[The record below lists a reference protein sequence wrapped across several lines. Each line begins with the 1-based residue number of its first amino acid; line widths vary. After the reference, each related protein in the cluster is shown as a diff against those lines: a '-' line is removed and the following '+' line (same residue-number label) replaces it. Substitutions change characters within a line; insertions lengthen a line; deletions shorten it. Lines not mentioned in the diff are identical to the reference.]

1 MQTMGFLLLLV
12 SSAFSIS
19 LVALGLSVVGRCL
32 GVVPLEI
39 LPLGIGVSLA
49 CIALAGP
56 KSPSTM
62 SALDLLPL
70 LCLCAAAL
78 FCMHPLYMEWRKRL
92 GGESITLMFSFA
104 IMSCWNQAMSISTE
118 AKSISLSFPDVLEEN
133 DSRMLKIAV
142 LAVALAVL
150 SVLVLTTRRRG
161 RVAALQLSLDDS
173 NLLAT
178 FGISARRCQRLVI
191 ALSIL
196 LVTFGSALY
205 ICLQQ
210 NFSFQNSFDIIVPAF
225 AISLSQIRLR
235 VSSTILISLVL
246 LSGIEYLTYLSP
258 EATLREGNQAV
269 LFAVIVTSTLA
280 FRRGRASGRFAS
292 IERHWKRLV
301 HVA

>member
-1 MQTMGFLLLLV
+1 
-12 SSAFSIS
+12 
-19 LVALGLSVVGRCL
+19 
-32 GVVPLEI
+32 
-39 LPLGIGVSLA
+39 
-49 CIALAGP
+49 
-56 KSPSTM
+56 
-62 SALDLLPL
+62 
-70 LCLCAAAL
+70 
-78 FCMHPLYMEWRKRL
+78 
-92 GGESITLMFSFA
+92 
-104 IMSCWNQAMSISTE
+104 MSISTE